1 MNETPPEKDFRDC
14 FNIPCM
20 KYPKCG
26 RTIGMGCTIEGIGE
40 MDFDNPEYF
49 IQPEEC
55 TKDNNFPYFKEK

>member
-49 IQPEEC
+49 YP
-55 TKDNNFPYFKEK
+55 T